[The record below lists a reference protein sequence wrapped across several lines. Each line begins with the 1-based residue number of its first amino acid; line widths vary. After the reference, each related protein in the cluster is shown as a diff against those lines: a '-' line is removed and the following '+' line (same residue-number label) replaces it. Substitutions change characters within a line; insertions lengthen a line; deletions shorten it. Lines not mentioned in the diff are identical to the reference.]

1 MTQREPSRRTGGTA
15 AGTELHGAITALV
28 TPMRGG
34 AVDSAALGRLV
45 DDQIAAGIHGLVA
58 VGTTGESATLSVS
71 EHVEVIRRVVE
82 VAAKRVPVIAGAG
95 ANSTA
100 EAIELSKAS
109 EAAGADALLHVTPY
123 YNKPPQ
129 EGLYRHYA
137 AIARETRLP
146 IVLYNVPG
154 RTGCDLLPETV
165 ERLAEIDNVVAI
177 KEASDVRRCGEL
189 LARVGERIAVLA
201 GDDVI
206 ALPIMAL
213 GGRGVISVA
222 SNVVPG
228 HLARLCDAMAAGDY
242 AGARDIHFQLLPLF
256 GLLFA
261 EPSPIPAKT
270 ALELMGVMD
279 AEVRLPLSPCSPALR
294 ARLGEY
300 LRGKGL
306 L

>member
-1 MTQREPSRRTGGTA
+1 MTQRGTS
-15 AGTELHGAITALV
+15 LHGAITALV
-28 TPMRGG
+28 TPMRSGQ
-34 AVDSAALGRLV
+34 VDGAALGRLV
-45 DDQIAAGIHGLVA
+45 EEQIAAGIHGLVA
-58 VGTTGESATLSVS
+58 VGTTGESATLTVR
-71 EHVEVIRRVVE
+71 EHVEVIRRVVD
-82 VAAKRVPVIAGAG
+82 VAQKRVPVIAGAG

-109 EAAGADALLHVTPY
+109 EEAGADALLHVTPY

-146 IVLYNVPG
+146 IVLYNVPT

-165 ERLAEIDNVVAI
+165 ARLADIEGIVAI
-177 KEASDVRRCGEL
+177 KEASDVKRAGEL
-189 LARVGERIAVLA
+189 IAAVGDRIAVLA

-228 HLARLCDAMAAGDY
+228 HLSAMCDAAERGDL
-242 AGARDIHFQLLPLF
+242 ARAREIHFELLPLF
-256 GLLFA
+256 ALLFA
-261 EPSPIPAKT
+261 EPNPIPTKA
-270 ALELMGVMD
+270 ALELMGSGREGMSG
-279 AEVRLPLSPCSPALR
+279 EVRLPLVPCSPALR

-300 LRGKGL
+300 LRAKGL

>member
-1 MTQREPSRRTGGTA
+1 MTQREPSLR
-15 AGTELHGAITALV
+15 GAITALV
-28 TPMRGG
+28 TPMRDGK
-34 AVDSAALGRLV
+34 VDTAALGRLV

-58 VGTTGESATLSVS
+58 VGTTGESATLTVR

-82 VAAKRVPVIAGAG
+82 VAARRVPVIAGAG

-129 EGLYRHYA
+129 EGLYRHYT
-137 AIARETRLP
+137 AIAGATRLP
-146 IVLYNVPG
+146 IVLYNVPS

-165 ERLAEIDNVVAI
+165 ERLAEVETIVAI
-177 KEASDVRRCGEL
+177 KEASDVRRAGQL
-189 LARVGERIAVLA
+189 LAAVGERITVLA

-206 ALPIMAL
+206 ALPVMAL
-213 GGRGVISVA
+213 GGHGVISVA
-222 SNVVPG
+222 SNVMPG
-228 HLARLCDAMAAGDY
+228 HMARLCDAMRDGDLVR
-242 AGARDIHFQLLPLF
+242 AREIHFELLPLF

-261 EPSPIPAKT
+261 EPSPIPTKT
-270 ALELMGVMD
+270 ALELMSQGSGARDGNQMSG
-279 AEVRLPLSPCSPALR
+279 EVRLPLAPCSPALR
-294 ARLGEY
+294 ARLSEY
-300 LRGKGL
+300 LRAKGL

>member
-1 MTQREPSRRTGGTA
+1 MSQPDIPI
-15 AGTELHGAITALV
+15 HGAITALV

-34 AVDSAALGRLV
+34 QVDLPALSRLV

-58 VGTTGESATLSVS
+58 VGTTGESATLSVR

-82 VAAKRVPVIAGAG
+82 VASKRVPVIAGAG

-165 ERLAEIDNVVAI
+165 VRLAEIENVVAI
-177 KEASDVRRCGEL
+177 KEATTVRRASEL
-189 LARVGERIAVLA
+189 LAAVGDRIAVLA

-213 GGRGVISVA
+213 GGRGVISVV
-222 SNVVPG
+222 SNVVPS
-228 HLARLCDAMAAGDY
+228 HIAALCDAARSGDLIR
-242 AGARDIHFQLLPLF
+242 AREIHFDVLPLF
-256 GLLFA
+256 NLLFA
-261 EPSPIPAKT
+261 ESNPIPVKA
-270 ALELMGVMD
+270 ALELMGKMS

-294 ARLGEY
+294 ARLGDH
-300 LRGKGL
+300 LREKGL

>member
-1 MTQREPSRRTGGTA
+1 MVTDARRRCR
-15 AGTELHGAITALV
+15 
-28 TPMRGG
+28 P
-34 AVDSAALGRLV
+34 AALGRLV

-82 VAAKRVPVIAGAG
+82 VAARRVPVIAGAG

-146 IVLYNVPG
+146 IILYNVPG

-165 ERLAEIDNVVAI
+165 ERLAEIDNIVAI

-189 LARVGERIAVLA
+189 LPGSRAHRGPGR
-201 GDDVI
+201 DDVI
-206 ALPIMAL
+206 ARYGHGLF
-213 GGRGVISVA
+213 RGAA
-222 SNVVPG
+222 SSRWRLELVPG
-228 HLARLCDAMAAGDY
+228 HLRGVRCDGASDD
-242 AGARDIHFQLLPLF
+242 AGARDIHFSCCRCRPA
-256 GLLFA
+256 FA
-261 EPSPIPAKT
+261 SRT
-270 ALELMGVMD
+270 RSGQD
-279 AEVRLPLSPCSPALR
+279 R
-294 ARLGEY
+294 ARSCA
-300 LRGKGL
+300 
-306 L
+306 

>member
-1 MTQREPSRRTGGTA
+1 MTQREPSRRPEGTP
-15 AGTELHGAITALV
+15 AGPELHGAITALV

-34 AVDSAALGRLV
+34 VVDTAALGRLV

-82 VAAKRVPVIAGAG
+82 VAARRVPVIAGAG

-146 IVLYNVPG
+146 IILYNVPS

-165 ERLAEIDNVVAI
+165 ERLAEIDNIVAI

-206 ALPIMAL
+206 ALPVMAL

-228 HLARLCDAMAAGDY
+228 HLARLCDAMAASDY

-279 AEVRLPLSPCSPALR
+279 AEVRLPLAPCSPALR

-300 LRGKGL
+300 LRGRGL